1 MAVMTPSIAV
11 ERTKQSRLNEI
22 DFNNLEFGKYISDHM
37 LVTAYE
43 GGQWQEMKIVPFGE
57 LRMTPAILALH
68 YGQSVFEGL
77 KAFKNKDGDIC
88 IFRPH
93 KHSSRLNKSLE
104 RMCMPA
110 ISEDMFVQSL
120 HHLIEFDQKWIPT
133 TEGSSLYIRPLV
145 FATESRF
152 GVKVSDQYLYVLMT
166 SPVGPYFSKPLRL
179 KVEDTYVRAAEGGT
193 GFAKCAGNYGGSF
206 YPTNLA
212 RQQGFDQVLWTDA
225 KEHKYI
231 DEAGVMN
238 VMFVLDGKLITPNLS
253 SAILEGVTRD
263 TILKLAPSLGMTVE
277 ERKVSV
283 EEIIKGLENGKLTEA
298 FGTGTAAVVSPI
310 ATITIKGKD
319 YNLPSVTENS
329 FQLRAKQKLNNIRM
343 GVEADPFGW
352 NYLIPLS

>member
-1 MAVMTPSIAV
+1 MTTSIAV
-11 ERTKQSRLNEI
+11 ERTKRSRLSET
-22 DFNNLEFGKYISDHM
+22 DFSNLEFGKYISDHM
-37 LVTAYE
+37 LVAAYDN
-43 GGQWQEMKIVPFGE
+43 GQWQDMKIIPFGE
-57 LRMTPAILALH
+57 MSFTPAILALH

-77 KAFKNKDGDIC
+77 KAFKNKNGDIC

-93 KHSSRLNKSLE
+93 KHSARLNKSLE
-104 RMCMPA
+104 RMCMPT
-110 ISEDMFVQSL
+110 ISEDMFLQSL
-120 HHLIEFDQKWIPT
+120 HHLIEFDQDWIPT
-133 TEGSSLYIRPLV
+133 SEGASLYIRPLV

-193 GFAKCAGNYGGSF
+193 GYAKCAGNYGGAF

-225 KEHKYI
+225 KDHRYI

-238 VMFVLDGKLITPNLS
+238 VLFVIDGKLITPNLS
-253 SAILEGVTRD
+253 SAILDGVTRD

-277 ERKVSV
+277 ERRISV
-283 EEIIKGLENGKLTEA
+283 EEIISGLENGKLTEA
-298 FGTGTAAVVSPI
+298 FGAGTAAVVSPI

-319 YNLPSVTENS
+319 YHLPPAGENS

-343 GVEADPFGW
+343 GEEADPFGW
-352 NYLIPLS
+352 NYIIPLS